1 MAPNASINKAT
12 NLWVSRVIP
21 LILVGIVGYVS
32 WVEIKLLCGQ
42 AFQLIPLIH
51 ADRHPQ
57 WTTSLGLPPLSTLLA
72 LAQRLPSSWYTPSFS
87 TFSFSPTPGSFIP
100 LSSIPDTFHAAA
112 SGALYM
118 RTNRRDSTIKTI
130 RKDAAEVLMGALGR
144 MPAGKAQ
151 GMEPPPAT
159 VMRVRYPQCLR
170 LQGQRLACKTFT
182 PGMHSSVRQMGAL
195 IGALPA

>member
-21 LILVGIVGYVS
+21 LVLVGIVGYVS

-42 AFQLIPLIH
+42 GFQLFRLIR
-51 ADRHPQ
+51 ADWHQQ
-57 WTTSLGLPPLSTLLA
+57 WTTSLDPPSLSTLLA
-72 LAQRLPSSWYTPSFS
+72 LARRLPSSWYTPSFFTS
-87 TFSFSPTPGSFIP
+87 SFSPTPGFFIP

-112 SGALYM
+112 SGALYI

-130 RKDAAEVLMGALGR
+130 GKDAAEVLMEALRR
-144 MPAGKAQ
+144 MLAGKAQ
-151 GMEPPPAT
+151 GTEPPPAT
-159 VMRVRYPQCLR
+159 VMRVGGLR
-170 LQGQRLACKTFT
+170 LWGQHLACKTST

-195 IGALPA
+195 SGALPA